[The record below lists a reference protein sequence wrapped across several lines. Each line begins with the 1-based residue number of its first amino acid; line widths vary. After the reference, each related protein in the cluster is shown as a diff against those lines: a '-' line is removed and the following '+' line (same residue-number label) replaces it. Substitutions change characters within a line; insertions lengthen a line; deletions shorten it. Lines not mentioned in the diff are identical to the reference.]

1 MFAALHVESLRNK
14 LNVTTLCMN
23 ARDLLHCAFHGELD
37 SLGLPRCDT
46 SKSSKSS
53 KMHVVFN
60 LPELALDIL
69 CDEVHRAIPQP
80 SQPHVQSG
88 KIQEAEI
95 HGENRARDE
104 TNEMNAK
111 KVNVQESNEADD
123 VRNMKCDNCD
133 MNGRGNRTTKTIS
146 SSMARSEGNLSVYC
160 YTFASSR
167 SEVLEHLKL
176 LLPHLPEVHT
186 AKIRHVRLVSPSKAM
201 FCVEF
206 DLELKGG
213 ICVCECGNMN
223 ETLTHERTKV

>member
-1 MFAALHVESLRNK
+1 MQHFATLHVESLRNK

-37 SLGLPRCDT
+37 MLDSLTLPRCDT

-53 KMHVVFN
+53 KTHVVFN

-69 CDEVHRAIPQP
+69 CDEVHRAIP
-80 SQPHVQSG
+80 PHVQSG

-95 HGENRARDE
+95 HRENRARDE
-104 TNEMNAK
+104 TNEMKNAK
-111 KVNVQESNEADD
+111 KVRNVQESNEADD
-123 VRNMKCDNCD
+123 VRNMKCD
-133 MNGRGNRTTKTIS
+133 MNGMGNITSVTIS

-223 ETLTHERTKV
+223 DNET

>member
-1 MFAALHVESLRNK
+1 MSVGVCSTLHVESLRNK

-37 SLGLPRCDT
+37 SLGLPRFSDT

-53 KMHVVFN
+53 KIHVVFN

-69 CDEVHRAIPQP
+69 CDEIHRAIPQP
-80 SQPHVQSG
+80 HLQSG

-95 HGENRARDE
+95 PGENRARDE
-104 TNEMNAK
+104 TNEMKNAK
-111 KVNVQESNEADD
+111 KAWNVHGSNEAD
-123 VRNMKCDNCD
+123 VRKMKCD
-133 MNGRGNRTTKTIS
+133 MNGMGNIRIS
-146 SSMARSEGNLSVYC
+146 PSMARSEGNLSVYC

-176 LLPHLPEVHT
+176 LLPHLPELHT

-206 DLELKGG
+206 DLELKRGF
-213 ICVCECGNMN
+213 CVCECRHRN
-223 ETLTHERTKV
+223 ET